1 MLIKI
6 EAIVREEAFEDV
18 KTALNEIEVRG
29 LTVYQVMGCGIQKGY
44 NEVVRGVKVDLQMQ
58 PKIKFVFWH
67 LDVQTWMFLTREIF

>member
-44 NEVVRGVKVDLQMQ
+44 NEVVRGVNVDLQMQ
-58 PKIKFVFWH
+58 PKMKFESCIVSGMGKEDH
-67 LDVQTWMFLTREIF
+67 

>member
-29 LTVYQVMGCGIQKGY
+29 LTVYQVMGCGIQKL
-44 NEVVRGVKVDLQMQ
+44 EKAKAPEQKCLRFPEKLSTQD
-58 PKIKFVFWH
+58 
-67 LDVQTWMFLTREIF
+67 